1 MEILSYAGS
10 ITVPEIGRVKSVS
23 RQHIQ
28 LVVNTLLEMNLIKRQ
43 NNPNDKR
50 TYLVSLTS
58 LGRDTYDA
66 IQIREMTELQTLCDE
81 FDSEELRVATKMM
94 QKLNKLLKNI
104 N

>member
-1 MEILSYAGS
+1 MS
-10 ITVPEIGRVKSVS
+10 
-23 RQHIQ
+23 
-28 LVVNTLLEMNLIKRQ
+28 LIKRQ
-43 NNPNDKR
+43 DNPDDKR

>member
-1 MEILSYAGS
+1 
-10 ITVPEIGRVKSVS
+10 
-23 RQHIQ
+23 
-28 LVVNTLLEMNLIKRQ
+28 MNLIKRQ

-81 FDSEELRVATKMM
+81 FDSEELLDSKSLPAPNAATITTPAMIK
-94 QKLNKLLKNI
+94 KVTKPNPIIILFILFI
-104 N
+104 THYI